1 MWIHK
6 NKAMVTSRLS
16 DLDYDLPA
24 SNIALHPTAQRDASR
39 LLVWNKGEIEHQ
51 VYSRIADYLPK
62 NAVLVFNNTKVI
74 AARIFFEKK
83 TGGKIEVLLLEPA
96 NGNYASLYDKKE
108 SRWKCFVGGLKKWNR
123 DEPITTVFLDNGVPT
138 VLEARWLDQNE
149 DANTIL
155 FSWNNASMTF
165 SDIIAAAGKI
175 PLPPYIKRQSTAA
188 DEDRYQTLYAEH
200 LGSVAAP
207 TAGLHFTP
215 AIFKK
220 LKEKHIP
227 HAFVTLHVGAGTF
240 KPISTERV
248 SDHVMHEEYFEV
260 NRETLHTLMDDD
272 SCITAVG
279 TTTMRTIESLY
290 WMGVKISQTNS
301 FSAEQIT
308 LGQWEHMEL
317 DSTQLPTRKQAM
329 QQLLQYM
336 ERKKMDQL
344 CGHTSICITPGY
356 TFKMAGALVTN
367 FHQPKSTLILLIAA
381 IMGNDWKRTYELAV
395 REDYRFLS
403 YGDGCLLFI
412 ENGGR

>member
-1 MWIHK
+1 MEK
-6 NKAMVTSRLS
+6 PQLS
-16 DLDYDLPA
+16 ALDYDLPT
-24 SNIALHPTAQRDASR
+24 SNIALHPTTRRDASR
-39 LLVWNKGEIEHQ
+39 LLIWNKGEIEHQ
-51 VYSRIADYLPK
+51 GYSGIADHLPD
-62 NAVLVFNNTKVI
+62 NAALVFNNTKVI

-96 NGNYASLYDKKE
+96 NGNYGSLYDKKE

-123 DEPITTVFLDNGVPT
+123 DEPISTVFLDNGIPT
-138 VLEARWLDQNE
+138 VLEARWLEKNE

-165 SDIIAAAGKI
+165 SGIIAAAGKI

-188 DEDRYQTLYAEH
+188 DEERYQTLYAKH

-207 TAGLHFTP
+207 TAGLHFTS
-215 AIFKK
+215 AIFEK
-220 LKEKHIP
+220 LAEKNICHS
-227 HAFVTLHVGAGTF
+227 FVTLHVGAGTF
-240 KPISTERV
+240 KPIATENIT
-248 SDHVMHEEYFEV
+248 DHVMHEEYFEV
-260 NRETLHTLMDDD
+260 DKQTLHVLMNEKN
-272 SCITAVG
+272 CITAVG

-290 WMGVKISQTNS
+290 WISVKISQTS
-301 FSAEQIT
+301 SYSAEQIT

-317 DSTQLPTRKQAM
+317 ASTQLPTRKQAM
-329 QQLLQYM
+329 QLLLQYM
-336 ERKKMDQL
+336 ESKEMDQL

-356 TFKMAGALVTN
+356 PFKMAGALVTN

-412 ENGGR
+412 ENGGM